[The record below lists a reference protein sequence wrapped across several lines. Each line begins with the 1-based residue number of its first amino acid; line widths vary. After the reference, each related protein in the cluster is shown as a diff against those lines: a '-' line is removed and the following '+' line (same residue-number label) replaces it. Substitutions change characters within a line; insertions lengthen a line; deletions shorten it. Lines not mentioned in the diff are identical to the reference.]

1 MNTKLIKMLIIV
13 ASLMLG
19 TAHGAELDCPTI
31 VSQSPYI
38 TRTLQWLGLEDC
50 IIGVSRYDKLDRP
63 QTGGVIDPDRN
74 MLSLLEPELWFTSDW
89 TPAQTQQQITQEATH
104 TIQLQGFGSMTEI
117 EENLR
122 TIGLAVGMTDIEQRV
137 QRFHTAWIEGSAAID
152 GGGRRALL
160 VSACSGAPYS
170 FGKERWIADLFQHA
184 GFDIVETE
192 KKIRHIRPGE
202 KIETLTELIDQLK
215 PQLLFSFEPSA
226 KNGQCAYIY
235 PKTGVKMVHLNAEQF
250 LDPSPQL
257 LEGLAVLGKQ
267 QDKWKT
273 P

>member
-1 MNTKLIKMLIIV
+1 MNIKLIKLLIIV

-19 TAHGAELDCPTI
+19 TAHGAESDCPTI

-38 TRTLQWLGLEDC
+38 TKTLQWLGLEDC

-63 QTGGVIDPDRN
+63 HTGGVIDPDQN
-74 MLSLLEPELWFTSDW
+74 MLSVLEPDLFFTSDW
-89 TPAQTQQQITQEATH
+89 TPAQTLAQITPEETRN
-104 TIQLQGFGSMTEI
+104 IKLQGFGSMAEI

-122 TIGLAVGMTDIEQRV
+122 SIGLAVGMADIEQRV
-137 QRFHTAWIEGSAAID
+137 QSFHSSWIEASKAIQ
-152 GGGRRALL
+152 GGGRPAIL
-160 VSACSGAPYS
+160 VSACSGTPYS

-202 KIETLTELIDQLK
+202 KIETLTALIDELK
-215 PQLLFSFEPSA
+215 PELLFSFERSNS
-226 KNGQCAYIY
+226 NGQCAYIH
-235 PKTGVKMVHLNAEQF
+235 PKTKIKMVHLNSEQF
-250 LDPSPQL
+250 LDPSPTL
-257 LEGLAVLGKQ
+257 LDGLAALSQKQ
-267 QDKWKT
+267 HLWNT